1 MVSKIYSASESTLL
15 LSLEKLHKDFLADCG
30 SADFLFFAI
39 HPDFGVESVNE
50 SIKKTFN
57 TEEFLAF
64 HAVDSFANG
73 AVVEKGVALC
83 SIKFEKQGK
92 IKHFYIEDIE
102 ANGSLEKSAEYLNAN
117 PNEFHIFIAGVC
129 GGKIAPFIESLSD
142 ELTYKK
148 GNNIVGGVSSGDLTT
163 DELLTYQ
170 FIDGKV
176 IKNGFAII
184 SFENV
189 EYSTGVSFG
198 FQPYGIS
205 YEITKAE
212 GTKLYSID
220 DGKSASYMATKM
232 LENVSDDADIRYLWY
247 IPFALFTKERGY
259 MNSLRT
265 ISKITDEYIEFF
277 APVKEGDFF
286 KLSFATSEDLF
297 AEDARIARTTM
308 RQLRNPEIA
317 FSFSCI
323 ARQYV
328 LEEHQER
335 EAQTYMD
342 IFGSNLFGFFTFGEI
357 GFDKAHKHLQF
368 YNETSLITIMRER

>member
-1 MVSKIYSASESTLL
+1 MISKIYSASESTLS
-15 LSLEKLHKDFLADCG
+15 LSLEKLHEAFLADCS

-50 SIKKTFN
+50 SIKQTFN
-57 TEEFLAF
+57 TDQFLAF
-64 HAVDSFANG
+64 HAVDSFEN
-73 AVVEKGVALC
+73 AVIVEKGIALC

-92 IKHFYIEDIE
+92 IKSFYIEDIE
-102 ANGSLEKSAEYLNAN
+102 ADGSLEKSREYFNTHSN
-117 PNEFHIFIAGVC
+117 DFHIFIAGVC
-129 GGKIAPFIESLSD
+129 GGKIASFIESLSK
-142 ELTYKK
+142 ELTYKTLD
-148 GNNIVGGVSSGDLTT
+148 NIVGGVSSGDLTS

-198 FQPYGIS
+198 FQPYGIT
-205 YEITKAE
+205 YEIAKAE

-220 DGKSASYMATKM
+220 EGKSASYMATKM
-232 LENVSDDADIRYLWY
+232 LEDLSDDADIRYLWY
-247 IPFALFTKERGY
+247 IPFAIFTKERGY

-265 ISKITDEYIEFF
+265 IANVTDEYIEFF
-277 APVKEGDFF
+277 APLKKGDFF

-297 AEDARIARTTM
+297 AEDARIARATL

-335 EAQTYMD
+335 EPQTYMD
-342 IFGSNLFGFFTFGEI
+342 IFGSNIFGFFTFGEI
-357 GFDKAHKHLQF
+357 GFDKAHKKLQF
-368 YNETSLITIMRER
+368 YNETSLIMIMREK